1 MNVIYKPKGRA
12 LEYAPFA
19 CNLYMGCTHGCT
31 YCYAPGCVRR
41 TSEDWHA
48 ESTARTNVV
57 DLFRKDAEWLSRNL
71 PDNDRR
77 RVLFCFLSDPYQPLE
92 KELHITRTCL
102 MIAREYGVKV
112 DILTKG
118 AYALVS
124 KDFSLMRDTDV
135 HLGVSLSFVSDE
147 KRKEWEPQASSVS
160 DRIKILK
167 KAHSLGIY
175 TWVSVEPVIYP
186 EEALS
191 VIDKA
196 HEFVDF
202 WKVGKLNHNRE
213 VENAVDWHKFYLDV
227 RARLQHYGANFYIK
241 KDLRGYARKVK
252 RSQKP

>member
-1 MNVIYKPKGRA
+1 
-12 LEYAPFA
+12 
-19 CNLYMGCTHGCT
+19 
-31 YCYAPGCVRR
+31 
-41 TSEDWHA
+41 
-48 ESTARTNVV
+48 
-57 DLFRKDAEWLSRNL
+57 
-71 PDNDRR
+71 
-77 RVLFCFLSDPYQPLE
+77 
-92 KELHITRTCL
+92 